1 MWIWRS
7 CFSNA
12 PTQQSNPPTSTHQ
25 IAISTTATPWV
36 KGPKNCLDLWQTSKS
51 SIFYTTSCSDSKP
64 CKMRLGLR
72 RPTTTRKTFYRSAR
86 ISSKSWNSRKLLT
99 LKRCLRL
106 TRELSPSPTTP
117 KFTSKIL
124 EPEWRCR
131 ERMQENWPCISW
143 PKGSLA
149 SVKLA
154 IQTWSW
160 ATKRPNSSTSSAKSR
175 RVRTNT
181 HLVEQSNRLCHSH
194 LQDSLQG
201 DLLRKIKIS
210 NYFTA
215 ILPRNREIPRPTNLW
230 RYLKLKVIRFDRV
243 VLNSVAKLS
252 PRRVPLPTSR
262 ISIRS
267 HR

>member
-12 PTQQSNPPTSTHQ
+12 PTQQSNPPTSTHR

-36 KGPKNCLDLWQTSKS
+36 KRPKSCLDLWQTSKS

-72 RPTTTRKTFYRSAR
+72 KPTTIRKTFYRSAR
-86 ISSKSWNSRKLLT
+86 ISSKSLNSRKLLI

-117 KFTSKIL
+117 KFTSKML
-124 EPEWRCR
+124 EPGWRCR
-131 ERMQENWPCISW
+131 ERMRGNWLCISW
-143 PKGSLA
+143 QKGSLV

-160 ATKRPNSSTSSAKSR
+160 ATKRPNSFTSSAKSR
-175 RVRTNT
+175 RVQTKT
-181 HLVEQSNRLCHSH
+181 HLVEQFNRLCHSH

-201 DLLRKIKIS
+201 DLPRKRKIS
-210 NYFTA
+210 SYFTA
-215 ILPRNREIPRPTNLW
+215 ILPRNREIPRPTNW
-230 RYLKLKVIRFDRV
+230 WKYLKLKVLRFNRAV
-243 VLNSVAKLS
+243 PNSVAKLS
-252 PRRVPLPTSR
+252 LRRVPLLTSR
-262 ISIRS
+262 ISFRS